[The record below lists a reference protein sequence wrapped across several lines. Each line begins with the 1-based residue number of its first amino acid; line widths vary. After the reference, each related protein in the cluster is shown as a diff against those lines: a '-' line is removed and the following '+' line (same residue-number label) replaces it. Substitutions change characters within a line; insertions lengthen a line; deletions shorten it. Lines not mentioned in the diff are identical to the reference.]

1 MSDEFDFEPRLGKI
15 GHRKSARA
23 KPFVRQV
30 LDVAY
35 KSGFKTRRKSTF
47 TGQRIGRG
55 AAWGTLAAAGLMRT
69 GGRRAVVR
77 VRIARLRSGNLAA
90 PRAHLRYIQ
99 RDGVDRN
106 GEPGKLYGPEL
117 DEVDGGTFTDRCDGD
132 RHQFRIIVSPD
143 DGEQLA
149 DLKPFVRDLMQQIE
163 RDLETKLDWVAVDH
177 YNTGHPHSHIVI
189 RGRAEDG
196 KDLIMARDYVT
207 HGIRQRAGQLLTLE
221 LGPEIEFD
229 KQLKLAREVNAERF
243 TKLDRSILKHVDQ
256 GFLTI
261 SAMPPTEPH
270 VHTSHVRRL
279 KHLGDLGLAS
289 DLQTGVWAIDP
300 DVERKLKGLGKKN
313 DIIATMHRAM
323 REAKIDRPGA
333 SFAVFDGEASKSPV
347 IGRVA
352 AIGLTDEI
360 NDRHF
365 IVVDGI
371 DGKVHYADIGR
382 VKPESLPGRGMI
394 VALEGSSQDTT
405 TASTQDKQR
414 ARLRV
419 LSYLNLEQLR
429 GTEGLTWL
437 DRELASKSPTFV
449 GDQGFG
455 GNVKS
460 ALRNRLQWL
469 AERGMVEPTQEG
481 SIRPSTAAMKALGRI
496 EMNHAVAN
504 HSAASGLQAAQLMDG
519 ERFEGAYTRPISLA
533 SGKFAVF
540 ANSKEFTLV
549 PWRPSFEDI
558 KGKSVTGR
566 VNGST
571 IAWELEGR
579 NRGLGI

>member
-15 GHRKSARA
+15 GHGRPVKP

-35 KSGFKTRRKSTF
+35 KSGFKTRRTSSF

-55 AAWGTLAAAGLMRT
+55 AAWGTLASAGLMRT
-69 GGRRAVVR
+69 GGRKAVVK
-77 VRIARLRSGNLAA
+77 VRIAKLRSGNMAA

-117 DEVDGGTFTDRCDGD
+117 DDVDGSAFTDKCDGD

-149 DLKPFVRDLMQQIE
+149 ALKPFVRDLMQQME
-163 RDLETKLDWVAVDH
+163 RDLETRLDWVAVDH

-189 RGRAEDG
+189 RGKAEDG

-207 HGIRQRAGQLLTLE
+207 HGIRQRAGQLLTME

-229 KQLKLAREVNAERF
+229 KQMKLAREVNAERF
-243 TKLDRSILKHVDQ
+243 TNLDRSILKHVDQ
-256 GFLTI
+256 GILTI
-261 SAMPPTEPH
+261 SALPPVEPL
-270 VHTSHVRRL
+270 VHTSHMRRL
-279 KHLGDLGLAS
+279 KHLSNFGLAAE
-289 DLQTGVWAIDP
+289 LQTGIWAIDP
-300 DVERKLKGLGKKN
+300 DTERKLRSLGKHN

-323 REAKIDRPGA
+323 REAKIDRPGV
-333 SFAVFDGEASKSPV
+333 SFAVFDAEVSGRPV

-365 IVVDGI
+365 VVVDGI

-382 VKPESLPGRGMI
+382 VRLEALPGKGMI
-394 VALEGSSQDTT
+394 VSLEGSAQEAAPS
-405 TASTQDKQR
+405 STQDKQR
-414 ARLRV
+414 ARVRV
-419 LSYLNLEQLR
+419 LSYLNLERLT

-437 DRELASKSPTFV
+437 DRELASKAPAFV
-449 GDQGFG
+449 SDQGFG
-455 GNVKS
+455 KDVKS

-469 AERGMVEPTQEG
+469 TERGMVEPIQDGGT
-481 SIRPSTAAMKALGRI
+481 RPTTTAMKALANR
-496 EMNHAVAN
+496 ELDHAAQQLT
-504 HSAASGLQAAQLMDG
+504 AASGLHAARVMDG
-519 ERFEGAYTRPISLA
+519 ERFEGTYRQPISLA

-540 ANSKEFTLV
+540 ENSKEFTLV

-558 KGKSVTGR
+558 RGKEVIGK

-571 IAWELEGR
+571 IAWELAGR
-579 NRGLGI
+579 SRGLGI